1 MKKLKKSE
9 IILICILLVVLVGY
23 LYYLLFLKN
32 ILSERSMVKA
42 NIQSKNDKLQELKL
56 VRVANSRKEKQ
67 YEKLQE
73 DAKQYVELITQ
84 SDRLPK
90 ISYDLK
96 KYLDNH
102 QVLLTSFAFQEGTY
116 LKTVI
121 NSENK
126 DGNSEV
132 NSESFDNIRSINAN
146 LAVEGEYK
154 NVRNLIDTLEKDKRL
169 IYINSVVL
177 SSRQEGSSLVQ
188 ANIQLSY
195 FSKAEFEENVD
206 YEFNNGIY
214 GNEDMFK

>member
-146 LAVEGEYK
+146 LVVEGEYK

-195 FSKAEFEENVD
+195 FSKAEFEDNVD

>member
-1 MKKLKKSE
+1 
-9 IILICILLVVLVGY
+9 
-23 LYYLLFLKN
+23 
-32 ILSERSMVKA
+32 MVKA

-195 FSKAEFEENVD
+195 FSKAEFEDNVD

-214 GNEDMFK
+214 GNEDMFKW

>member
-102 QVLLTSFAFQEGTY
+102 QVLLTSFAFQEGTN

>member
-206 YEFNNGIY
+206 YEFINGIY

>member
-195 FSKAEFEENVD
+195 FSKAEFEDNVD